1 MRCERRTGAA
11 TRCCP
16 LGVVMTEPLTQEGLA
31 TFREVAREHVGDDK
45 VPGLVGVFSDL
56 RGGSVPGRATLRTAS
71 TTSVFLLF
79 RSGLAL
85 PTLEP
90 RGARWNEW
98 WLGAERSLHSRAPAT
113 SEPDVGY
120 VRNNMAE
127 TTAHLI
133 IGRIARAH
141 GQVLQLSEALREPAW
156 QAGPRAPAIHIRRRC
171 AAASL

>member
-1 MRCERRTGAA
+1 
-11 TRCCP
+11 
-16 LGVVMTEPLTQEGLA
+16 MTEPLTQEGLA
-31 TFREVAREHVGDDK
+31 TFREVARAHVGDNT
-45 VPGLVGVFSDL
+45 VPGLGRWSPVASDAAH
-56 RGGSVPGRATLRTAS
+56 G
-71 TTSVFLLF
+71 LF

-85 PTLEP
+85 RTLEP
-90 RGARWNEW
+90 RRARWNEW
-98 WLGAERSLHSRAPAT
+98 WLGAERSLHSRAPAA

-141 GQVLQLSEALREPAW
+141 GQVLQLSEALPEPAW
-156 QAGPRAPAIHIRRRC
+156 QAGPRAPAIRIRRRC